1 MTETQLLQF
10 IFSGITIGCIYALVA
25 LGFTIIFNTTSI
37 VNFAQGDFVMLGA
50 MFAATFQ
57 SLFHFSLAIAV
68 CLSVLCVAIIGLV
81 MERVLIHSLKDDP
94 RLFASVMMTMGASI
108 IFNAISILVWGADP
122 LHLEAFSGETPIR
135 IHGATLVPQMFWIA
149 GSIFLVMILLVIY
162 FRFTRVGQGMLACSM
177 NKDAAAS
184 MGINVKGMILLS
196 FVFSAT
202 IGGIGGTLVA
212 PITMAT
218 HDMGGI
224 MTLKGFT
231 AAIIGGLGSV
241 PGAFIGGIVLGLVE
255 SLSCGIISS
264 GYRDAI
270 ALSIL
275 ILVLMLKPSG
285 IMGSKIIRK

>member
-25 LGFTIIFNTTSI
+25 LGFTIIFNTTGI

-57 SLFHFSLAIAV
+57 SLFHLPLVMAV
-68 CLSVLCVAIIGLV
+68 SLSVLSIAIIGLI
-81 MERVLIHSLKDDP
+81 MERVLIHSLKDDAG
-94 RLFASVMMTMGASI
+94 LFVSVMMTMGASI

-149 GSIFLVMILLVIY
+149 GSIFLIMTLLIIF

-184 MGINVKGMILLS
+184 MGINVKGMILLA
-196 FVFSAT
+196 FIFSAI
-202 IGGIGGTLVA
+202 IGGLGGTLVA

-241 PGAFIGGIVLGLVE
+241 PGAFGGGILLGLVE

-275 ILVLMLKPSG
+275 VLVLMLKPSG

>member
-1 MTETQLLQF
+1 MTKTQLLQF
-10 IFSGITIGCIYALVA
+10 IFSGITLGCIYGLVA
-25 LGFTIIFNTTSI
+25 LGFTIIFNTTGI
-37 VNFAQGDFVMLGA
+37 VNFAQGDFVMFGA

-57 SLFHFSLAIAV
+57 SFFHFPLVLAV
-68 CLSVLCVAIIGLV
+68 SLSVVCVAMIGLI

-108 IFNAISILVWGADP
+108 VFNAASLLIWGADP
-122 LHLEAFSGETPIR
+122 LRLGAFSGETPIR
-135 IHGATLVPQMFWIA
+135 IQGATLVPQMFWIA
-149 GSIFLVMILLVIY
+149 GSIFLVMLLLILF
-162 FRFTRVGQGMLACSM
+162 FRFTWRGQGMLACSM

-184 MGINVKGMILLS
+184 MGINVTGMVFLS
-196 FVFSAT
+196 FIFSAT
-202 IGGIGGTLVA
+202 IGGLGGTLVA

-241 PGAFIGGIVLGLVE
+241 PGAFLGGIILGLVE

-275 ILVLMLKPSG
+275 VVVLMLKPSG
-285 IMGSKIIRK
+285 ITGSRIIRR

>member
-1 MTETQLLQF
+1 MTDTQLLQF

-25 LGFTIIFNTTSI
+25 LGFTIIFNTTYI
-37 VNFAQGDFVMLGA
+37 VNFAQGDFLMLGA

-57 SLFHFSLAIAV
+57 SLFHFPLIAAV
-68 CLSVLCVAIIGLV
+68 SLSVLCVMTIGLI

-108 IFNAISILVWGADP
+108 ILNAISLLLWGADP

-149 GSIFLVMILLVIY
+149 GSIFLVMILLMVF
-162 FRFTRVGQGMLACSM
+162 FRFTWMGQGMLACSM

-184 MGINVKGMILLS
+184 MGIDVKRMVLLS
-196 FVFSAT
+196 FIFSAT
-202 IGGIGGTLVA
+202 IGGLGGVLVA

-231 AAIIGGLGSV
+231 AAVIGGLGSV
-241 PGAFIGGIVLGLVE
+241 PGAIIGGIVLGLIE

-275 ILVLMLKPSG
+275 IFVLMLKPSG
-285 IMGSKIIRK
+285 ITGSKIIRR